1 MGNRSRILLTSPYW
15 DTQNSRNIEL
25 LDLYTSRLTRG
36 QGIFTQAGYCPYT
49 ALHLLAQNI
58 DLPATVLEYPTEEIF
73 LREIRRGYD
82 WVGIT
87 LSAIDTA
94 NVIKMC
100 TQIRELSPRS
110 HIVVGGC
117 GVPALRENLDSDAG
131 LVDFICD
138 GEGVSY
144 LRSLLGEPEARR
156 LCQKLPPAAGGIPWL
171 FYNVQAAN
179 IVAGLGCSHGC
190 FFCST
195 SHFYRGHIDMAD
207 AQELFQYLKERWR
220 EYPRLR
226 TAMIFDEDFFKDKD
240 KVMKLGE
247 LIRSDKEFGLRKL
260 NYLSFGSLSSLE
272 QYTPEELALS
282 GVSFIWIGVESLY
295 AKLRKLGNRHTQQT
309 FDSLHHHGIG
319 TVGSW
324 ILGWEDQTHE
334 NIGADLES
342 FIQLAPTFAQISI
355 LTPMPG
361 TPLWENLK
369 KHKELK
375 PDFDWSRAHLYALNF
390 RHPYMD
396 ERTLLDLADRGYNE
410 LNARYG
416 PTVLRDFWVHLEG
429 LRFCLSSQN
438 QFLSGDKAACHRQAL
453 LESFSV
459 LKAVA
464 TVSCE
469 PSIQESALAAIE
481 EYQQLVGKV
490 DWRLKLTQ
498 SFVLL
503 KAQKVQKSGNEPHTR
518 IPLTMKYQYNQGKMK
533 LTYPG
538 KPWLRLL
545 KPLYSVFEGF
555 VYRLFKSAARTNG
568 LIVEDKEQ
576 VC

>member
-1 MGNRSRILLTSPYW
+1 MGDRSRILLTSPYW
-15 DTQNSRNIEL
+15 DIQSSKNTEL

-73 LREIRRGYD
+73 LGEIRRGYD

-94 NVIKMC
+94 TVVRMC
-100 TQIRELSPRS
+100 MQIRELSPRS

-117 GVPALRENLDSDAG
+117 GVPALKENLDSG

-144 LRSLLGEPEARR
+144 LRSLLGESKASGF
-156 LCQKLPPAAGGIPWL
+156 CQKLPPAAGGIPWL
-171 FYNVQAAN
+171 SYNVQAAN

-195 SHFYRGHIDMAD
+195 SHFYRGHIDVAN
-207 AQELFQYLKERWR
+207 AQELFQCLKERWR
-220 EYPRLR
+220 KHPRLR

-247 LIRSDKEFGLRKL
+247 LIRLDEEFGLRKL

-272 QYTPEELALS
+272 QYTPEELALN

-295 AKLRKLGNRHTQQT
+295 AKLRKLGNRQTQQT

-324 ILGWEDQTHE
+324 IVGWDDQTRE
-334 NIGADLES
+334 NIEADLES
-342 FIQLAPTFAQISI
+342 FIQLEPTFAQISI

-361 TPLWENLK
+361 TPLWQNLK
-369 KHKELK
+369 KHKKLN

-390 RHPYMD
+390 RHPHMD
-396 ERTLLDLADRGYNE
+396 ERTFLDIVDRGYSE

-416 PTVLRDFWVHLEG
+416 PTVLRDFWVHLKG
-429 LRFCLSSQN
+429 LRLCLSSQN
-438 QFLSGDKAACHRQAL
+438 QFLSEDKAACHRQAL

-459 LKAVA
+459 LRAVA
-464 TVSCE
+464 MLSCE
-469 PSIQESALAAIE
+469 PSIRESALAAIE
-481 EYQQLVGKV
+481 EYQRLVGKV
-490 DWRLKLTQ
+490 DWRLKLAQ
-498 SFVLL
+498 SFVLSS
-503 KAQKVQKSGNEPHTR
+503 AQKVQNGGNESHTST
-518 IPLTMKYQYNQGKMK
+518 PLTRKYQYNQRKMK
-533 LTYPG
+533 LIYPG

-545 KPLYSVFEGF
+545 KPLYSIFEGF
-555 VYRLFKSAARTNG
+555 VYRFLRSAARTNG
-568 LIVEDKEQ
+568 LSMEDKEQ
-576 VC
+576 TC